1 VEQEGYVMIIDDDL
15 LLIWILSLVL
25 AAVAGWLARGW
36 RE

>member
-1 VEQEGYVMIIDDDL
+1 MIIADDL

-25 AAVAGWLARGW
+25 AAAAGWLARGW

>member
-1 VEQEGYVMIIDDDL
+1 MIIADDL

-25 AAVAGWLARGW
+25 VAVAGWLARGW

>member
-1 VEQEGYVMIIDDDL
+1 MIVADDL
-15 LLIWILSLVL
+15 LFIWILSLVL

>member
-1 VEQEGYVMIIDDDL
+1 MILGEDL
-15 LLIWILSLVL
+15 LLVWVLSLVL

>member
-1 VEQEGYVMIIDDDL
+1 MIIADDL

-25 AAVAGWLARGW
+25 AAAAGWLARWW

>member
-1 VEQEGYVMIIDDDL
+1 MIIADDL
-15 LLIWILSLVL
+15 LLIWILSLVP

>member
-1 VEQEGYVMIIDDDL
+1 MIISDDL
-15 LLIWILSLVL
+15 FLIWILSLVL

>member
-1 VEQEGYVMIIDDDL
+1 MIVADDL
-15 LLIWILSLVL
+15 LFIWILYLVL